1 MSGRPGRINV
11 KLKLLYTTYWNL
23 KEMLADYYKLV
34 DMLAAVNYNS
44 SSPMWYEGTKTR
56 VGNKK
61 PTQKKHKKTPPKN
74 TTKSECT

>member
-1 MSGRPGRINV
+1 MSGKPGRLHV
-11 KLKLLYTTYWNL
+11 KHKILYITYWNL

-61 PTQKKHKKTPPKN
+61 THPKKAHKKPPK
-74 TTKSECT
+74 KYYKV